1 MASVS
6 VAVAQVAKYT
16 LTIIQR
22 SVDRQLFAG
31 ECCPIDGP
39 PDERRFAVEAGPSDA
54 RIQEVLRFWFDER
67 SRECWFR
74 PTPEFDQTIRKH
86 FAELFARAATGELT
100 GWETSAE
107 GCLALCILLDQM
119 PRSMFRGD
127 RRAFVTDD
135 RALAIA
141 ERALAKRLD
150 QELTPERKQFL
161 YMPFMHDETLANQ
174 LRALALF
181 ESQGLTEGRRYAEQ
195 HVAIIRRFGR
205 FPHRNAVLGRPTTE
219 AEAEFLRAVE
229 QYHDQVPGAEAA
241 VSQGRPLSLDLRN
254 DAPVNPS

>member
-1 MASVS
+1 MA
-6 VAVAQVAKYT
+6 
-16 LTIIQR
+16 
-22 SVDRQLFAG
+22 
-31 ECCPIDGP
+31 
-39 PDERRFAVEAGPSDA
+39 AGPSDA

-100 GWETSAE
+100 GWEASAE

-141 ERALAKRLD
+141 ERALTKRLD

-181 ESQGLTEGRRYAEQ
+181 ESQGLKDADTPSSTSRSSVVS
-195 HVAIIRRFGR
+195 VASPIGT
-205 FPHRNAVLGRPTTE
+205 PP
-219 AEAEFLRAVE
+219 
-229 QYHDQVPGAEAA
+229 
-241 VSQGRPLSLDLRN
+241 S
-254 DAPVNPS
+254 DAPPPRPKPSLSGRSNSTTTKCLAPKRRSPTAGL